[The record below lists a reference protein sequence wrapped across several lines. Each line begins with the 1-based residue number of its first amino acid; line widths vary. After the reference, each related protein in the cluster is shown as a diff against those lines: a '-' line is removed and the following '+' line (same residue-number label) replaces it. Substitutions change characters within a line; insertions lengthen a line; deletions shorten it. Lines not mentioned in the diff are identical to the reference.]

1 MEREEG
7 EDMFFSF
14 GLVGVGENIS
24 SFPIRVR
31 DVNRRRRIESSQ
43 ACLSVLK
50 ASQRQVKVN

>member
-24 SFPIRVR
+24 SFPIRVQ
-31 DVNRRRRIESSQ
+31 DVNRRRRVESGLSG
-43 ACLSVLK
+43 CLVSK
-50 ASQRQVKVN
+50 SK